1 MRLVSVLGSIGCA
14 VLSVAFLGALGAC
27 SPAQS
32 AAGPVPAIGAAM
44 PDFTLKDHEGK
55 DHTLS
60 ALKGKI
66 VVLDFSSQ
74 ECPYS
79 RGVDKDGLVALAN
92 EYAAKGVVFLA
103 IDSHKST
110 TPEQIKQYAAE
121 NKIPFPVLKDT
132 GNKYADA
139 VGATRTPEFYVLDKD
154 LKLAYHGAFDDR
166 KDPEKS
172 GEKPYVKNAL
182 EDLLAGRPVK
192 ESQVAAWGCSI
203 KRAQ

>member
-1 MRLVSVLGSIGCA
+1 MRVFPVLGSIGCV
-14 VLSVAFLGALGAC
+14 VLVVSFLVAMGAC
-27 SPAQS
+27 SSAQS
-32 AAGPVPAIGAAM
+32 TAGPVPAIGAVV
-44 PDFTLKDHEGK
+44 PDFTLKDYEGN

-79 RGVDKDGLVALAN
+79 RGVDKTGIVALAN
-92 EYAAKGVVFLA
+92 EYAAKGVVVLA
-103 IDSHKST
+103 IDSHKGT
-110 TPEQIKQYAAE
+110 TPEQIKQYASD
-121 NKIPFPVLKDT
+121 NKVPYPVLKDV

-139 VGATRTPEFYVLDKD
+139 VGASRTPEFYVLDKD

-166 KDPEKS
+166 KDPEKA